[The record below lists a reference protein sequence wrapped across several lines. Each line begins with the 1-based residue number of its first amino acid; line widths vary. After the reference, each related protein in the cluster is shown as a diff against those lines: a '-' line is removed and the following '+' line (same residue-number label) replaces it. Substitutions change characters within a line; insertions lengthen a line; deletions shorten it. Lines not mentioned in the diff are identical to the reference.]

1 MNPLPATFQSLISPY
16 MPTWVYYICWILYS
30 SKKPVDNKHFGQLP
44 MTKKWFSYLTFCH
57 ILLKHCFRAQLHSAL
72 IKGSE
77 EERRLFRKI
86 IPPCLR
92 WPYHVITL
100 DQWEVSIQVAWSL
113 SANQRQVSRSSYHSQ
128 PMRGLLTIAGWQR
141 PNCIWVSRHRAS
153 GGGQLSG
160 QSGSRIS
167 DELGRLPPYITQ

>member
-1 MNPLPATFQSLISPY
+1 MNPLPRNIPVSNLTLHAHMGVLYLLNIIFFQKARTGGLITS
-16 MPTWVYYICWILYS
+16 ILDSY
-30 SKKPVDNKHFGQLP
+30 QWQ
-44 MTKKWFSYLTFCH
+44 TKWFSYLTFC
-57 ILLKHCFRAQLHSAL
+57 HCFRAQLHSAL

-92 WPYHVITL
+92 WPCHVITL
-100 DQWEVSIQVAWSL
+100 DQWEESIQVAWSL